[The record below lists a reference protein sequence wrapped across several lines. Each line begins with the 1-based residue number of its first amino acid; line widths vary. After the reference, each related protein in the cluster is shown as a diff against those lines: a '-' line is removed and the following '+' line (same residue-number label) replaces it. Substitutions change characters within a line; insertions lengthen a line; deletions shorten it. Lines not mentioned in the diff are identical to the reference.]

1 MEASGQIHL
10 LRAQAVS
17 MAAEQKRGK
26 DTYAL
31 VVLNFVSCRP
41 QELGLEQRLWRRHYT
56 TLLSEMS
63 ATTATLLLTCISRCV
78 QHRVKV
84 LLVL

>member
-31 VVLNFVSCRP
+31 VELNFVSCRP
-41 QELGLEQRLWRRHYT
+41 QVLGLQQRARRKHYK

-63 ATTATLLLTCISRCV
+63 ATTATLLSTRINRCM
-78 QHRVKV
+78 QHKAKV
-84 LLVL
+84 LLVV